1 MSSTL
6 SFCLVTAAFL
16 AVIVLAVAFKSG
28 HLIKS
33 VLLSVISGVGALFAV
48 NILTPLTGV
57 GICLN
62 YISLAVSGI
71 FGIPGVIALLF
82 MH

>member
-6 SFCLVTAAFL
+6 SFCLVAAAFL
-16 AVIVLAVAFKSG
+16 AVPVLAVAVKSG
-28 HLIKS
+28 HFIKS
-33 VLLSVISGVGALFAV
+33 LLLSLISGIGALFAV

-62 YISLAVSGI
+62 YISLAVSSI

>member
-6 SFCLVTAAFL
+6 SFCLVSAIFL
-16 AVIVLAVAFKSG
+16 AVIVLAVAFKTG
-28 HLIKS
+28 HFAKS
-33 VLLSVISGVGALFAV
+33 ILLSVTSGIGALFAV

>member
-6 SFCLVTAAFL
+6 SFCLVAAMLL
-16 AVIVLAVAFKSG
+16 AVIILAVVLKSG
-28 HLIKS
+28 HFFRSL
-33 VLLSVISGVGALFAV
+33 LLSLISGIGALFAV
-48 NILTPLTGV
+48 NLLTPLTGV
-57 GICLN
+57 EVCLN

>member
-6 SFCLVTAAFL
+6 SFALIAA
-16 AVIVLAVAFKSG
+16 AVPAIVIIALSYKTGHFFKS
-28 HLIKS
+28 I
-33 VLLSVISGVGALFAV
+33 LLTALSGIGSLFAV
-48 NILTPLTGV
+48 NILTSLTGV
-57 GICLN
+57 SIAVN
-62 YISLAVSGI
+62 YISLTLSGI